1 MPDTDEGSLV
11 KEKTF
16 FLARLQEGREG
27 MVGAL
32 TWGWTKE
39 RGKGYRCLPLLF
51 VFEDRV
57 SYPIAL
63 VDHEF
68 AM

>member
-1 MPDTDEGSLV
+1 
-11 KEKTF
+11 
-16 FLARLQEGREG
+16 

-32 TWGWTKE
+32 TWGWAEE
-39 RGKGYRCLPLLF
+39 REKGYRCLPLLF

-57 SYPIAL
+57 SYSIAL